1 MIKNITLRNYRAFE
15 RYSLTE
21 LKRVNLLVGKNNCG
35 KTSVLEGIY
44 FAGSRGDLRALK
56 RIALSR
62 GEVLAK
68 RDEFEGYASGSHP
81 LVTHFFHGHS
91 FHDGSSFSIEPQGS
105 LPPIRLTVQAPSE
118 PTDSLFPDS
127 LEQEMGS
134 VYELALDGA
143 SSFCETLAKNIPVSS
158 EGAISLR
165 SMHYA
170 LRRASAGHESRESSV
185 PMEFLTA
192 ESLDGDTMHE
202 MWNEALID
210 GLEGLAVEFLQII
223 EPRLRGVY
231 FLSGRIRGRS
241 EQVAPIVASIE
252 GAKKRVPLGSMGDG
266 MRRLLALSLAL
277 IGSRAGIQLVDE
289 IDTGLHYSSLPQMW
303 RLVIETA
310 MKADTQVFAT
320 THSWDCL
327 EALSAVCEDAPELRD
342 QISVQKLDTRLEESV
357 SLHAD
362 NLMTAVEQGIELR

>member
-1 MIKNITLRNYRAFE
+1 
-15 RYSLTE
+15 
-21 LKRVNLLVGKNNCG
+21 
-35 KTSVLEGIY
+35 
-44 FAGSRGDLRALK
+44 
-56 RIALSR
+56 
-62 GEVLAK
+62 
-68 RDEFEGYASGSHP
+68 
-81 LVTHFFHGHS
+81 
-91 FHDGSSFSIEPQGS
+91 
-105 LPPIRLTVQAPSE
+105 
-118 PTDSLFPDS
+118 
-127 LEQEMGS
+127 
-134 VYELALDGA
+134 
-143 SSFCETLAKNIPVSS
+143 
-158 EGAISLR
+158 
-165 SMHYA
+165 
-170 LRRASAGHESRESSV
+170 
-185 PMEFLTA
+185 
-192 ESLDGDTMHE
+192 MHE